1 MKKSRLCPHPNS
13 GTGLKIFLIM
23 KLCLFLLVF
32 FTFSLTANVRA
43 QKEKVNLNLKD
54 VSMKTL
60 FEEIQRQTSFYFV
73 FSAEQTQRLGMFTVE
88 AKNESLE
95 KVLDRIFANTGF
107 VYEFNKDLII
117 VRPRADVAQAKREIR
132 VVGKVTDEKKLPL
145 PGVTVQLK
153 GLQLGTATDKD
164 GNYSIRFME
173 TDKGMVLVFSFIGM
187 ETQEIKYAGK
197 DTINVVMRET
207 VAELD
212 EVVINTGYTRVDA
225 RKTASAITTI
235 KAEDIITPGLQT
247 IDQMLEGY
255 VPGMIFMQNTGQ
267 IGAAPRLRIRGT
279 STVLG
284 SQEPLW
290 VVDGVVVKD
299 PVNVDPQD
307 LNDLDFVNLLGN
319 AISGLNPEDIEQI
332 DVLKDASAT
341 AIYGKEAAN
350 GVIVITTKKGK
361 QGPPT
366 VTYSLSG
373 SFTQR
378 PSYNDKSVNMMNSKQ
393 RIDLSREM
401 IEKKMAY
408 PSNTMWVGY
417 EAAYREYLNGRIS
430 YEEFERQVN
439 YYETLNTDWFDILF
453 RNAFSH
459 NHNVGISGGTEQ
471 ATYHAS
477 FGYSETKNTAIGND
491 QVQYT
496 GNVSISANLWK
507 SVSLSTNLSGSVG
520 KTKGF
525 VGTDPF
531 GYASKMNR
539 AIPAY
544 NEDGSRFFYKSA
556 DNGYL
561 FNVENELEH
570 SGTENTVSTLN
581 ASVNL
586 RWRITDDI
594 SFNTSVSY
602 STSET
607 NGSSWY
613 SERTNYIAQKRG
625 YDYGAFEAGSKEF
638 EESKLPNG
646 GEYNSSHN
654 SATSWNWRNSLDWI
668 KVLNGVHS
676 FSVMLGQEMSS
687 SQNNGYKLQSY
698 GYIPDKG
705 KIFVNLPAYTQ
716 HNAVDP
722 PVNDMYRT
730 TPTLTESES
739 NTLSYYLTLSYMY
752 DNRYAFNASVR
763 GDGSN
768 RFGQDKKERFLPVWA
783 CGFRW
788 NLGYEPWLQG
798 QNILSDM
805 SVRVSYG
812 YQGNVAENVSPDLIA
827 TIVED
832 KENYD
837 YKLVL
842 KDLPAPDLKW
852 EKTSNLNIGVDWSF
866 FSNKISGSF
875 EWYWKKTT
883 DLVTE
888 LKVPYE
894 HGVDSRPVNGGEM
907 TNTGW
912 DASVGFTPVR
922 TKNFVLS
929 MGLTFSGVNNKLK
942 SEIEPNKTW
951 KEATTG
957 NLNKDGYPVTSFW
970 AFKFTGLNPEHGG
983 PEFDIEGMETE
994 EGLKDATVYMAYA
1007 GKMEPD
1013 FTTGLSLS
1021 IRYKTFSLSSGLYL
1035 SLGNQ
1040 QFMAPPMESFS
1051 SIPSEYENMS
1061 TEWLDRWR
1069 KPGDEKYTNVPS
1081 LPDKRTNALKWQAPD
1096 TDQMYP
1102 YQMYAYS
1109 DVRVVDAW
1117 YIRCG
1122 SISCSYTMPEKLL
1135 PNGLQNMSFSFSL
1148 SNPFQIRSKDFKGRD
1163 PEVALGGQPLQRA
1176 ISLGVSVSF

>member
-1 MKKSRLCPHPNS
+1 MKWNV
-13 GTGLKIFLIM
+13 
-23 KLCLFLLVF
+23 LFLFVF
-32 FTFSLTANVRA
+32 CM
-43 QKEKVNLNLKD
+43 NL
-54 VSMKTL
+54 SA
-60 FEEIQRQTSFYFV
+60 TSFSQDVKVSLDLEQVSVKEFLKTVQQQTGINFLYNAYLVENVERVSIHVQNKELRLVLQDILHPKGLIFIFQEGTV
-73 FSAEQTQRLGMFTVE
+73 IIKKAEE
-88 AKNESLE
+88 E
-95 KVLDRIFANTGF
+95 KKGSVQKT
-107 VYEFNKDLII
+107 
-117 VRPRADVAQAKREIR
+117 
-132 VVGKVTDEKKLPL
+132 VVGVVQDVKKIPL
-145 PGVTVQLK
+145 AGVTVRLK
-153 GLQLGTATDKD
+153 GVNVGTSTDIN
-164 GNYSIRFME
+164 GRYRMYI
-173 TDKGMVLVFSFIGM
+173 TDTLNSVLVFSFVGM
-187 ETQEIKYAGK
+187 ETKEVRYRGK
-197 DTINVVMRET
+197 DTINVTLEEDVKI
-207 VAELD
+207 VD
-212 EVVINTGYTRVDA
+212 EVVVTGYQTLKKRSQAGSISVV
-225 RKTASAITTI
+225 
-235 KAEDIITPGLQT
+235 KAEDLLLNGTQTLEQALQGK
-247 IDQMLEGY
+247 I
-255 VPGMIFMQNTGQ
+255 PGMMVMNRSGLTGTRQ
-267 IGAAPRLRIRGT
+267 RIRVRGT
-279 STVLG
+279 STLLG
-284 SQEPLW
+284 NAEPVW
-290 VVDGVVVKD
+290 VVDGVIQTD
-299 PVNVDPQD
+299 PLPFETND
-307 LNDLDFVNLLGN
+307 LNNIDLNSQDMIRTFVGS
-319 AISGLNPEDIEQI
+319 AISWLNPNDIETI
-332 DVLKDASAT
+332 TVLKDAAST
-341 AIYGKEAAN
+341 AIYGTKAAN

-361 QGPPT
+361 IGRMSVSYSGNFSLTPRM
-366 VTYSLSG
+366 TYSKLEL
-373 SFTQR
+373 
-378 PSYNDKSVNMMNSKQ
+378 MNSKQ
-393 RIDLSREM
+393 RVDVSREAYQRGLLLSGNQDFGYTALAKAYRNRE
-401 IEKKMAY
+401 ISLEKFR
-408 PSNTMWVGY
+408 P
-417 EAAYREYLNGRIS
+417 EAAKLESN
-430 YEEFERQVN
+430 
-439 YYETLNTDWFDILF
+439 NTDWFDILF

-491 QVQYT
+491 QVLYT
-496 GNVSISANLWK
+496 GNVSVSANLWK

-581 ASVNL
+581 ANVNL

-638 EESKLPNG
+638 EESNLPNG

-654 SATSWNWRNSLDWI
+654 TATSWNWRNSLEWT

-687 SQNNGYKLQSY
+687 SQNNGYKLRSY

-705 KIFVNLPAYTQ
+705 KIFVNLPAYTL
-716 HNAVDP
+716 HNVVNP
-722 PVNDMYRT
+722 PVNNMYRT

-827 TIVED
+827 NIVED

-912 DASVGFTPVR
+912 DANVGFIPVR

-970 AFKFTGLNPEHGG
+970 AFKFAGLSPEHGG
-983 PEFDIEGMETE
+983 PEFDTEGMETE

-1013 FTTGLSLS
+1013 FTTGLTLS

-1061 TEWLDRWR
+1061 TEWLNRWR
-1069 KPGDEKYTNVPS
+1069 KPGDEKHTNVPS

-1096 TDQMYP
+1096 TDYMYP

-1109 DVRVVDAW
+1109 DIRVVDAW

-1135 PNGLQNMSFSFSL
+1135 PKGVQNMSFSFSL